1 MRRTILLLTR
11 WWRLGR
17 AASLLLLMLTA
28 CEKPA
33 TPPAPGAQQSLPMDA
48 AEAALLAPVRPR
60 PQAPPRGLPM
70 YAAEAT
76 LLARQLANQ
85 HALALY
91 RCEPFLSGPAAV
103 WTNEHW
109 LWRARQGFG
118 HSDIEALVSLAPD
131 GSTQSVQVLLLHSR
145 MDLPPTGRSPQPP

>member
-1 MRRTILLLTR
+1 
-11 WWRLGR
+11 
-17 AASLLLLMLTA
+17 
-28 CEKPA
+28 
-33 TPPAPGAQQSLPMDA
+33 MD
-48 AEAALLAPVRPR
+48 
-60 PQAPPRGLPM
+60 
-70 YAAEAT
+70 AAEAT

-131 GSTQSVQVLLLHSR
+131 GSTQSVQVLLLHSSV
-145 MDLPPTGRSPQPP
+145 DLPPRRGPPPSTK